1 MRSSR
6 PRWSGSRFVVE
17 LRTAAQRAGSA
28 GELPLDACQLAL
40 GGKERLL
47 ILERPGELFGVAGE
61 VGLLTGKAV
70 LRCLELSRQGVEK
83 MLQTLEQAGA
93 VGQYLVQIE
102 CAHGRVLE
110 RVASLRAPQA
120 EADG

>member
-40 GGKERLL
+40 GGKERLVV
-47 ILERPGELFGVAGE
+47 LERPGELFGVAGQ

-70 LRCLELSRQGVEK
+70 LRCLELRRQSAEK
-83 MLQTLEQAGA
+83 MLQALEQARAIGRN
-93 VGQYLVQIE
+93 LVQIE
-102 CAHGRVLE
+102 SAHGRVLE
-110 RVASLRAPQA
+110 R
-120 EADG
+120 